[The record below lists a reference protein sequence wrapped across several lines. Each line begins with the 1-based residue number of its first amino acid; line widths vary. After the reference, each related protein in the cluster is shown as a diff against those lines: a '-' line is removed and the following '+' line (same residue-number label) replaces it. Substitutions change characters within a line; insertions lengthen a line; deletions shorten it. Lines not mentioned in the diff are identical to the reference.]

1 MFCIRCGTQLNEGTA
16 FCSRCGA
23 RVSPVTEQVAGVVA
37 PPQATG
43 QVSTKSRLATSLL
56 AWFLG
61 SFGAHRFY
69 TGKIGTAVVML
80 MITILAYAI
89 MICAFVGMFAVM
101 SDEYWPAPF
110 VAGVVLSWLLHM
122 AVWVWMIIDFIVA
135 VTGNF
140 KDNQGRV
147 IKKW

>member
-1 MFCIRCGTQLNEGTA
+1 MFCTKCGAQPSEGSA
-16 FCSRCGA
+16 FCPRCGA
-23 RVSPVTEQVAGVVA
+23 AMGPVTAQVAA
-37 PPQATG
+37 D
-43 QVSTKSRLATSLL
+43 VSSKSRLATSLL

-61 SFGAHRFY
+61 QFGAHRFY
-69 TGKIGTAVVML
+69 AGKIGTAVVML

-110 VAGVVLSWLLHM
+110 VAGMVVSWLLHM
-122 AVWVWMIIDFIVA
+122 TVWVWMIIDFVIA

-140 KDNQGRV
+140 KDSQGKMIR
-147 IKKW
+147 KW